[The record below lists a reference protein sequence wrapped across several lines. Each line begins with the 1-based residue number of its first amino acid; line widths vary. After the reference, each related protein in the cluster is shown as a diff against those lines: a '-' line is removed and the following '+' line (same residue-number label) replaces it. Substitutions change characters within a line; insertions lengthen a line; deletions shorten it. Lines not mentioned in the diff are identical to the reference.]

1 MISIHS
7 KQFPDAG
14 RIQINRN
21 IFVAD
26 RIHGK
31 LRTPDPVR
39 MHASSRIHTKPKSVK
54 QAASLLKPALAAVL
68 ALFAFLSLGSSGSSA
83 QMVYSVDY
91 PNQADVRVYVVRYQ
105 NQADLNVFRV
115 QYRNQAG
122 TNNGLWFFTDYP
134 NQADKKIYFVD
145 YPNQADLNIHFVRYR
160 NQAGWRSNARKHL
173 MY

>member
-14 RIQINRN
+14 RIQMNSN

-39 MHASSRIHTKPKSVK
+39 MHASYRIHTNPQISQPAGFQLKLILLG
-54 QAASLLKPALAAVL
+54 AATLLV
-68 ALFAFLSLGSSGSSA
+68 FLSLGNDSSA

-91 PNQADVRVYVVRYQ
+91 PNQADVKVYVVRYQ